1 MHSILSRR
9 RFGLSLAA
17 TAAAAW
23 LRPASGFAAPAKG
36 LPEAF
41 ADIEATIRCRLGVS
55 IVDTESGRRWAHRA
69 DERFP
74 MCSTFKMLAAA
85 AVLARVDAG
94 REDLG
99 RRIPVTAD
107 DIVAHAPVTE
117 KRVGGEP
124 MSLAELCEATVTLS
138 DNPAANLILR
148 TLGGPG
154 GITAYARTLGD
165 DVTRLDRWE
174 TALNEAAPR
183 DPRDTTTPDAMAG
196 NLRILATGEALS
208 PASRDILLGWLIG
221 CRTGDAKLRAGL
233 PEGWRVGDKTGGGGH
248 GTNNDVGIIWP
259 PGRRPV
265 IAAVYVTES
274 EASFADRN
282 AAIAHVARALA
293 ETLREG

>member
-1 MHSILSRR
+1 MHSHLTRR
-9 RFGLSLAA
+9 HFSLGLAA
-17 TAAAAW
+17 TAAAVW
-23 LRPASGFAAPAKG
+23 LRPTSGFAAADKALPAA
-36 LPEAF
+36 L
-41 ADIEATIRCRLGVS
+41 ADIESGLGCRLGVS
-55 IVDTESGRRWAHRA
+55 IIDMETERRWEYRGG
-69 DERFP
+69 ERFP

-94 REDLG
+94 REDLD

-107 DIVAHAPVTE
+107 DMVTYAPVTE

-174 TALNEAAPR
+174 TELNEATPG
-183 DPRDTTTPDAMAG
+183 DPRDTTTPDAMAS

-208 PASRDILLGWLIG
+208 PSSRDILLGWLIG
-221 CRTGDAKLRAGL
+221 CKTGDAKLRAGL
-233 PEGWRVGDKTGGGGH
+233 PQGWRVGDKTGGGAH
-248 GTNNDVGIIWP
+248 GTNNDVGIVWP

-265 IAAVYVTES
+265 IAAVYVTET
-274 EASFADRN
+274 EASLDRRN
-282 AAIAHVARALA
+282 AAIADVGRALTD
-293 ETLREG
+293 TLGRG

>member
-1 MHSILSRR
+1 MDSSLSRR
-9 RFGLSLAA
+9 HFGLSLAA

-23 LRPASGFAAPAKG
+23 LRPTSGLAAPAAD
-36 LPEAF
+36 LPGAF
-41 ADIEATIRCRLGVS
+41 AGIEASIRCRLGVS
-55 IVDTESGRRWAHRA
+55 IIDTETERRWTHRA
-69 DERFP
+69 DQRFP

-174 TALNEAAPR
+174 TALNEATPG

-221 CRTGDAKLRAGL
+221 CKTGDEKLRAGL

-248 GTNNDVGIIWP
+248 RTNNDVGIVWP

-265 IAAVYVTES
+265 IAAVYVTQT
-274 EASFADRN
+274 EASLADRN
-282 AAIAHVARALA
+282 GAIAEVGRAIAR
-293 ETLREG
+293 TLQSG